1 MKFYYKFTLILFFSL
16 ISRFGSAQTITVTF
30 LGTGGPFPGIDR
42 FGPSTLVEAGGEYFL
57 FDCGRGVSQRLWQK
71 KIQLGKVNNLFLTH
85 LHSDHTVGIADFWLT
100 GWLPANYG
108 RRSVPLHV
116 YGPSGSEQL
125 MESLQSA
132 YAWDITT
139 RSLEKN
145 KTDSGITVVA
155 KDIKEGIIYE
165 KGGIKITAFRVDH
178 ADFIDSALGYR
189 LDYKDRSVVISG
201 DTRYSDNLI
210 KYARGTDVLIH
221 EVAAAREELV
231 QKSATARQILGFHTS
246 PEEAGKIFTK
256 VNPRMAV
263 YSHIIL
269 LTTDPAITAPSA
281 DDLLPRTK
289 TNYKGLLEVG
299 EDLMTIMIGDKII
312 IERHRNEKR

>member
-1 MKFYYKFTLILFFSL
+1 
-16 ISRFGSAQTITVTF
+16 
-30 LGTGGPFPGIDR
+30 
-42 FGPSTLVEAGGEYFL
+42 
-57 FDCGRGVSQRLWQK
+57 
-71 KIQLGKVNNLFLTH
+71 
-85 LHSDHTVGIADFWLT
+85 
-100 GWLPANYG
+100 
-108 RRSVPLHV
+108 
-116 YGPSGSEQL
+116 